1 MGDEKSILDATEY
14 VLVALNNIK
23 SYEDFND
30 YKEEIEKAVYDIR
43 NSITNIINLKKNKNQ
58 NFNLNNN
65 DNTSNKSSISSMLGL
80 KFNYDAYLN
89 DFNINNLNQN
99 DFNIK
104 NDNYNFNNNIA
115 DNINNNEEEENK
127 NNINEELNEAN
138 NINKQNNIGLISF
151 KDENANFENQNQ
163 KEINDENNVIYN
175 KSIRSKFKKSKNNIN
190 NIKKSNNK
198 DIKINTKKSEKPIDI
213 DKNITENK
221 ITNVNKS
228 SPLAYRKEKLSLIAD
243 IIMKINSEDY
253 FYEILTKLFG
263 NDLTDKLM
271 SSDVSDELLEAVQNS
286 IKEIEE
292 LKNKDNLNEEQNN
305 KNENINQDELEEEPR
320 KFPSNEIMGPNIKD
334 KNIKKNNKEMTNG
347 KYQEFDFKKNLRKN
361 ENSEGKKPKGKNSN
375 NNVKKEKPFIS
386 ATSVYGNYFDPS
398 LQKGAISKLDD
409 YKK

>member
-334 KNIKKNNKEMTNG
+334 KKIKKNNKEMTNG

-398 LQKGAISKLDD
+398 LQKGGISKLDD